1 MTLILARKE
10 EGFIAV
16 AADNMAALGNQIWTS
31 SKLFPIGKNL
41 VVGGAGNVKTL
52 MPSLQHFQNKTHQ
65 KKDITPH
72 KFAEVV
78 EEHANVFDDE
88 GEGDQWLLVYR
99 GASVYYVD
107 YQGGYLEIEDSFF
120 AVGAGADVAVGAMG
134 AGVKAIEAAT
144 IVCNH
149 VLGCGRG
156 ISYLELSPLNPLGN
170 LA

>member
-41 VVGGAGNVKTL
+41 VVGGAGNTRTL
-52 MPSLQHFQNKTHQ
+52 MPALQHFQNKTDQ
-65 KKDITPH
+65 KKDITPR
-72 KFAEVV
+72 KFAEAA
-78 EEHANVFDDE
+78 EKLADVFDEE

-99 GASVYYVD
+99 GSAIYYVD
-107 YQGGYLEIEDSFF
+107 YQGGHLEVEDSFF
-120 AVGAGADVAVGAMG
+120 AVGAGADVAVGAMAAG
-134 AGVKAIEAAT
+134 AAAVPAAN

-156 ISYLELSPLNPLGN
+156 ISYLELSPFNPLGN